1 MSIEYLIILLSFF
14 GLFAAYYINSHKSK
28 NKKLVCPLKADCES
42 VIHSEYSYFLG
53 FRVEHLGIF
62 YYLLILISYSIYIF
76 IDIVNP
82 IFEFVLFSLSF
93 LAFLFSIYLTL
104 IQVLKIRKFCSW
116 CLMSALCS
124 FLIFFGSYFIYKGN
138 LILLAGMF
146 KNLSIFVHALSS
158 GVGLGVVLVT
168 DYLFMKFLKDKK
180 ISNHEKEVLDH
191 LSDFIWLVLGLIIVS
206 GFYIYMS
213 DMAKY
218 HISTKFQ
225 FKMIVIGVIV
235 LNGFLMNLI
244 ISPKLLD
251 LDMVNISSY
260 REKMAIMMGGISI
273 TSWFLAFLLG
283 RLKSVDF
290 SLMNL
295 VIVYFL
301 FLLVSSFVS
310 VKFFQFKNL
319 KINNSKLTVDN

>member
-1 MSIEYLIILLSFF
+1 
-14 GLFAAYYINSHKSK
+14 
-28 NKKLVCPLKADCES
+28 
-42 VIHSEYSYFLG
+42 
-53 FRVEHLGIF
+53 
-62 YYLLILISYSIYIF
+62 
-76 IDIVNP
+76 
-82 IFEFVLFSLSF
+82 
-93 LAFLFSIYLTL
+93 
-104 IQVLKIRKFCSW
+104 
-116 CLMSALCS
+116 
-124 FLIFFGSYFIYKGN
+124 
-138 LILLAGMF
+138 
-146 KNLSIFVHALSS
+146 
-158 GVGLGVVLVT
+158 
-168 DYLFMKFLKDKK
+168 
-180 ISNHEKEVLDH
+180 
-191 LSDFIWLVLGLIIVS
+191 
-206 GFYIYMS
+206 MS

-260 REKMAIMMGGISI
+260 REKMAIMMGGVSI

-301 FLLVSSFVS
+301 FLLVASFVS
-310 VKFFQFKNL
+310 VKFFEFKNS
-319 KINNSKLTVDN
+319 KFNNSNLTVDN